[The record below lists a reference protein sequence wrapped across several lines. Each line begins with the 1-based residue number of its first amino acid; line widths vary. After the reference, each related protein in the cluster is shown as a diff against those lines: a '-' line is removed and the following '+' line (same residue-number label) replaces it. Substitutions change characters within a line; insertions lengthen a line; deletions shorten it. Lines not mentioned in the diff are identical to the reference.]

1 MFLKLAARLRE
12 LRCIRCVRSISESL
26 ELRKSF
32 SSANEYFDLQFQYF
46 ENSVKEIRLMDVSD
60 SAAL

>member
-26 ELRKSF
+26 ELRKLF
-32 SSANEYFDLQFQYF
+32 SSANEYFDLQF
-46 ENSVKEIRLMDVSD
+46 
-60 SAAL
+60 